1 MSGGEGG
8 GRGGMQ
14 LKWPPFVLAT
24 RYIEIVVPLPIR
36 LARCWNKWNA
46 RSACRSSHSPNSLRC
61 FDWFIF
67 VSVYTGWITVT
78 KHSQQTEW
86 NQSFAIVCNHFHPSI
101 IHLRNVSSSSAN
113 SPPLSGFSSISTSH
127 MKTFFCFFKLC
138 LVVVFND
145 YFNAISKLNARSFPS
160 LQVSG
165 NACNNLKLIMS
176 IRHQIFLMPI
186 HVRAFKWLA
195 IFLLFFKRRNSEK
208 AFGRSTCRGKIAK

>member
-1 MSGGEGG
+1 MKS
-8 GRGGMQ
+8 
-14 LKWPPFVLAT
+14 
-24 RYIEIVVPLPIR
+24 IICNR
-36 LARCWNKWNA
+36 L
-46 RSACRSSHSPNSLRC
+46 
-61 FDWFIF
+61 
-67 VSVYTGWITVT
+67 
-78 KHSQQTEW
+78 
-86 NQSFAIVCNHFHPSI
+86 QSFPSV
-101 IHLRNVSSSSAN
+101 HNTFEKCFVFFCEFP
-113 SPPLSGFSSISTSH
+113 SPERLFIDFNESH